1 MVRVYTI
8 ASGKGGT
15 GKTTVSVN
23 LGTMLAMLGK
33 ETYLMDADI
42 GMANIGLIL
51 GLQDAPVTLHEILA
65 GKNNIDDG
73 IYQGP
78 AGLKVIPSGISLQG
92 FQQADPDKI
101 RDVLSEIVKRCE
113 FLLIDAPAGISK
125 DGVVPLAVAD
135 EVILVVNPDLSSIVD
150 ALKTKILTEVVGG
163 HVLGTIVNR
172 VDPSRS
178 ESISRKMEK
187 ALGVKV
193 IGIIPEDPN
202 VRRAAAARTPMVVKY
217 PDSPASKAIQRI
229 ASELP
234 ASLIRRKLPE
244 SPGKALS
251 SGFQKRS
258 LRRNPVRSSR
268 TDLCLSLYGHTS
280 PKNDVVLDLFR
291 LPVCLFIRIGTG
303 LMDFTRGHLFRDS
316 PTKMDHEKEG
326 TPTGIPAERRYKTG
340 LLSLVGDGKD
350 TVLVAFRTAFY
361 LTALHFDPKRSFDDP
376 GEKAGSTSSRRSFP
390 CSRTLRIRPCVRA

>member
-229 ASELP
+229 ASEL
-234 ASLIRRKLPE
+234 AGIAYKEETARV
-244 SPGKALS
+244 PGEGFIERFSKALFKKK
-251 SGFQKRS
+251 SG
-258 LRRNPVRSSR
+258 
-268 TDLCLSLYGHTS
+268 T
-280 PKNDVVLDLFR
+280 
-291 LPVCLFIRIGTG
+291 
-303 LMDFTRGHLFRDS
+303 
-316 PTKMDHEKEG
+316 
-326 TPTGIPAERRYKTG
+326 
-340 LLSLVGDGKD
+340 
-350 TVLVAFRTAFY
+350 
-361 LTALHFDPKRSFDDP
+361 
-376 GEKAGSTSSRRSFP
+376 
-390 CSRTLRIRPCVRA
+390 